1 MAILATSGRAAI
13 ATAIKNNALYLAW
26 GKGLESW
33 DDITVPESRYST
45 ALTTEI
51 GRRAIT
57 VAEYCLPSPDGNIIT
72 LGGRF
77 KASPTPTANLHLQAA
92 FDFDDGLGETI
103 RELGVFIG
111 TETKPGLPAGQM
123 YFKPTDIINKGTL
136 LTIDHI
142 TGIERG
148 VGSRISFDV
157 VVTF

>member
-13 ATAIKNNALYLAW
+13 ATAIKNNDLHLAW
-26 GKGLESW
+26 GTGLESW
-33 DDITVPESRYST
+33 DGALPPEMRT
-45 ALTTEI
+45 ATQLNTEI
-51 GRRAIT
+51 GRRVIT
-57 VAEYCLPSPDGNIIT
+57 LAEYCSPSPDGAIVT

-77 KASPTPTANLHLQAA
+77 RASDTPTANLHLQVT

-111 TETKPGLPAGQM
+111 TETIPNLPLGQT
-123 YFKPTDIINKGTL
+123 YFKPLDVISKGTL

>member
-13 ATAIKNNALYLAW
+13 ATAIKNNTLHLAW
-26 GKGLESW
+26 GTGLPDW
-33 DDITVPESRYST
+33 DNALPPELRT
-45 ALTTEI
+45 ATQLTTEI
-51 GRRAIT
+51 GRRVIT
-57 VAEYCLPSPDGNIIT
+57 VAQYCSPSPDGSIVT

-77 KASPTPTANLHLQAA
+77 KPSTTPTANLHLQAA

-111 TETKPGLPAGQM
+111 TETKPGLPAGQT
-123 YFKPTDIINKGTL
+123 YFKPAHIVNKGTL

>member
-13 ATAIKNNALYLAW
+13 AAAMKNNDLHLAW
-26 GKGLESW
+26 GTGLVAW
-33 DDITVPESRYST
+33 DDATVPESRSST
-45 ALTTEI
+45 SLTTEI
-51 GRRAIT
+51 GRRKVT
-57 VAEYCLPSPDGNIIT
+57 VAEYCVPSPDGAIIT

-77 KASPTPTANLHLQAA
+77 RASDTPTANLHLQAT
-92 FDFDDGLGETI
+92 FDFDDGLGDTI

-111 TETKPGLPAGQM
+111 TETKPGLPAGQT
-123 YFKPTDIINKGTL
+123 YFKPLDIANTGTL

-157 VVTF
+157 VITF

>member
-1 MAILATSGRAAI
+1 MAILVTSGRAAI
-13 ATAIKNNALYLAW
+13 ATAIKNNALHLAW
-26 GKGLESW
+26 GSGLKAW
-33 DDITVPESRYST
+33 DDAQPQESRAAT
-45 ALTTEI
+45 VLTNEI

-57 VAEYCLPSPDGNIIT
+57 LAEYCKPSVDGNIVT

-77 KASPTPTANLHLQAA
+77 SPSSTPTANLHLQAT

-111 TETKPGLPAGQM
+111 TEINPDLPPGQA
-123 YFKPTDIINKGTL
+123 YFKPTDIIDKGTL

-148 VGSRISFDV
+148 VGARISFDIV
-157 VVTF
+157 ATF

>member
-1 MAILATSGRAAI
+1 MAILATIGRAAI
-13 ATAIKNNALYLAW
+13 ATAIKNNALHLAW
-26 GKGLESW
+26 GTGNPVW
-33 DDITVPESRYST
+33 DTSLPPEQRT
-45 ALTTEI
+45 ALNLTTEI
-51 GRRAIT
+51 GRRVIT
-57 VAEYCLPSPDGNIIT
+57 LAEYCTPVADGSIVT

-77 KASPTPTANLHLQAA
+77 NPSATPTSNLHLQAA

-111 TETKPGLPAGQM
+111 TEVASNLPAGQT
-123 YFKPTDIINKGTL
+123 YFTPADIVNNGTL

-157 VVTF
+157 VITF